1 MEVTVEYMILIPVL
15 ILQIFLF
22 PMFVNVAMTQYVN
35 DQRTLQLQEVA
46 SYLGSSIEQIY
57 LSLNHT
63 SIQSSTLTSSL
74 ASQSLIDGYSY
85 TGTAALQTGLNSSP
99 VLHVTLKLDGSDIS
113 SSTLVTLGQ
122 NVEWV
127 ANSVFTSTSA
137 NACIVAQKYPD
148 QTIQLSFGT

>member
-1 MEVTVEYMILIPVL
+1 MQPTLEYMILIPVL

-22 PMFVNVAMTQYVN
+22 PMFVNVVMTQYEN
-35 DQRTLQLQEVA
+35 DQRSLQLQEVA

-63 SIQSSTLTSSL
+63 SIQSSTLQSNL

-85 TGTAALQTGLNSSP
+85 TGTATLQTEENSSP
-99 VLHVTLKLDGSDIS
+99 VLNVTLKLVGSDLS
-113 SSTLVTLGQ
+113 SSTLVTLGA

-127 ANSVFTSTSA
+127 ANSVFTSNVA
-137 NACIVAQKYPD
+137 NSCIVAQKYPD
-148 QTIQLSFGT
+148 QTIKLSFGT